1 MNDLDEE
8 VHQTIN
14 DLLSPLPTEGRKE
27 GVTNR
32 LRVSPPLTGRL
43 GRSTEPILPQDFWL
57 YLSPAKRLSREAAS
71 CLNLAQLLQLTK
83 HTLETDTTR
92 VRLQDTERGTVPV

>member
-27 GVTNR
+27 SVTHR
-32 LRVSPPLTGRL
+32 LRVSPHLTERL
-43 GRSTEPILPQDFWL
+43 GRRTEPILPQDFWL
-57 YLSPAKRLSREAAS
+57 YLYEEVVRERK

-92 VRLQDTERGTVPV
+92 VRLEDTERGTVPV

>member
-8 VHQTIN
+8 APQPIN

-27 GVTNR
+27 SVTNR
-32 LRVSPPLTGRL
+32 LRVSPHLTGRL

-57 YLSPAKRLSREAAS
+57 YLCEEVVRELK

-83 HTLETDTTR
+83 HPLETDTTR
-92 VRLQDTERGTVPV
+92 VRLEDTERGT